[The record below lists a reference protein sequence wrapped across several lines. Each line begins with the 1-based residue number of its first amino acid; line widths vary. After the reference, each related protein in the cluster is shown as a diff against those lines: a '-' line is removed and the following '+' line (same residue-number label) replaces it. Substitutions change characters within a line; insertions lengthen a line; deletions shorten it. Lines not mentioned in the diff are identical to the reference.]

1 MTTVTTL
8 YNSIDELDR
17 AGLFLSYPEI
27 GSPLFADKNV
37 TDKLIELGDTGSR
50 TEYITA
56 RQAQLQLVRNYA
68 VAARRD
74 ISTKP
79 RTLRIG
85 NIHDVH
91 GRNEDGTRKRI
102 AIHQLQD
109 LSGFENAMTRHQYSM
124 NTLIGVELICDVS
137 TQHHQNS
144 IIHNVAGLPANFAGA
159 NLTLKQCGPESL
171 LVDRL
176 PRHVLNLTV
185 CASSLGDMSCFV
197 KHFETFKTYNKI
209 TIAMP
214 KAHEFFGAQSEWLR
228 PKIYD
233 NAIHSNPL
241 DRDGVMA
248 LLELTRHIDVGFYGI
263 NDADID
269 DFLEIHGAWSERHR
283 DMPNVRRLFEYQ
295 AIAEAVG
302 ANFPASF
309 DENFR
314 PQGFMFDD
322 RRKKIM
328 SAMRTLQSIRDT
340 Y

>member
-27 GSPLFADKNV
+27 GSPLFIDKNV

-68 VAARRD
+68 DAQQRD

-85 NIHDVH
+85 NIYDVH
-91 GRNEDGTRKRI
+91 SRNEDGTSKRI
-102 AIHQLQD
+102 SIHQLQD

-124 NTLIGVELICDVS
+124 NTLIGVELICDIS

-144 IIHNVAGLPANFAGA
+144 IIHSVAGLPANFAGA

-176 PRHVLNLTV
+176 PRHVLNLNV

-197 KHFETFKTYNKI
+197 KHFETFKTYYSIKI
-209 TIAMP
+209 TIP
-214 KAHEFFGAQSEWLR
+214 KAHEFFGLQPKW
-228 PKIYD
+228 PKIYES
-233 NAIHSNPL
+233 AIHRNPL
-241 DRDGVMA
+241 NLDGVMA
-248 LLELTRHIDVGFYGI
+248 LLELSRHIDVSF
-263 NDADID
+263 D
-269 DFLEIHGAWSERHR
+269 DTNTANIGEFLEIHGTLNDQRR
-283 DMPNVRRLFEYQ
+283 DMQNVRRLFEYQ
-295 AIAEAVG
+295 AIADAIV
-302 ANFPASF
+302 ANFPTSF

-314 PQGFMFDD
+314 PKGFMFGD